1 MCSAMLLTA
10 CGNTSDSSTTKQ
22 TNATKQEQVEKKD
35 QGDLNKVKTTKT
47 LEITPTK
54 VADVVSPEENKK
66 GNKIIKIHYKIK
78 NISNKDL
85 VVAANDFIINIGE
98 NYYYMGSG
106 INFAETIKPSKT
118 VEGDGYYE
126 IPKDYNKFKLMY
138 QPLSNDERAAWN
150 IVMAED
156 K

>member
-1 MCSAMLLTA
+1 MKKISNIVKTAGIVMCSAMLLTA

-66 GNKIIKIHYKIK
+66 
-78 NISNKDL
+78 
-85 VVAANDFIINIGE
+85 
-98 NYYYMGSG
+98 
-106 INFAETIKPSKT
+106 
-118 VEGDGYYE
+118 
-126 IPKDYNKFKLMY
+126 
-138 QPLSNDERAAWN
+138 R
-150 IVMAED
+150 
-156 K
+156 